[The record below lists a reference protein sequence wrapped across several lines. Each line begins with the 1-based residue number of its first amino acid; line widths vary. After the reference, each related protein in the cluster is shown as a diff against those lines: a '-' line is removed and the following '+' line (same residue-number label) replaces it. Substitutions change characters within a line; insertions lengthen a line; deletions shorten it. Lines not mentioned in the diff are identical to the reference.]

1 MGGDSDKR
9 EYIVAL
15 LLYAVLAA
23 RQGRIIVVSTP
34 TDYEGQNWES
44 VGAIHARA
52 RIVLQTLT
60 FFVKFTRVSDLQQ
73 VLYKLYFLY
82 SQHNP
87 FETNAQCA
95 LSFITKVSKPTAEIA
110 VIAVIARIWC
120 FPAKMRFNVCSIYHY
135 QRLLLSAFYPQNRY
149 QNGSP

>member
-1 MGGDSDKR
+1 MASFECSVGDDNDKW
-9 EYIVAL
+9 ECIAAL

-60 FFVKFTRVSDLQQ
+60 FGKIHE
-73 VLYKLYFLY
+73 
-82 SQHNP
+82 SQ
-87 FETNAQCA
+87 
-95 LSFITKVSKPTAEIA
+95 
-110 VIAVIARIWC
+110 
-120 FPAKMRFNVCSIYHY
+120 RFAADIIQIMLPS
-135 QRLLLSAFYPQNRY
+135 LLST
-149 QNGSP
+149 